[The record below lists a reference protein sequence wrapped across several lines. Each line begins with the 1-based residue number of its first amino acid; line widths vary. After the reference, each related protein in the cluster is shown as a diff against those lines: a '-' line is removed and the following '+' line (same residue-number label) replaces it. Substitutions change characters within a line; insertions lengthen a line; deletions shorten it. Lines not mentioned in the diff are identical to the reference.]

1 MDKLFRYFEELVM
14 KRLVHLGLLLALV
27 AGVSIIGSPRAVNG
41 QSAGLV
47 SSVLNRMERNR
58 QSLKSLRASL
68 SMEKYNSQLH
78 DKDQY
83 VGTVL
88 YMPASGRNASVR
100 IEWQKPRR
108 EILAVSNGQYTL
120 FRPSLNT
127 AMKGKTGSIK
137 GGGGAGTVLDMMYM
151 SKQQLEARFQP
162 VQDVR
167 EETLWGNVSTIH
179 LTLVPKGNPSYK
191 YAEIWV
197 DSSGMP
203 VQTKIV
209 EKNDDATTM
218 RLSGMERNVKI
229 SSDEFDLKLASTVT
243 IIKG

>member
-1 MDKLFRYFEELVM
+1 M
-14 KRLVHLGLLLALV
+14 KRLVPLGLLLAV
-27 AGVSIIGSPRAVNG
+27 IAGVSIISSPGAANG

-58 QSLKSLRASL
+58 QSLKSLKASL
-68 SMEKYNSQLH
+68 SMEKYNSQLR

-83 VGTVL
+83 IGTVM
-88 YMPASGRNASVR
+88 YMPANGRNAYVR

-108 EILAVSNGQYTL
+108 EILAVANGQYTL
-120 FRPSLNT
+120 FRPSLGQ
-127 AMKGKTGSIK
+127 AMRGKTGSIK
-137 GGGGAGTVLDMMYM
+137 GSQGASSVLDMMYM
-151 SKQQLEARFQP
+151 SKQQLEAKFQP

-167 EETLWGNVSTIH
+167 EETLWGGISTIH
-179 LTLVPKGNPSYK
+179 LTLVPKGNASYK

-197 DSSGMP
+197 DSAGMP

-218 RLSGMERNVKI
+218 RLSGMERNPKI
-229 SSDEFDLKLASTVT
+229 STSDFDLKLDSSVK

>member
-1 MDKLFRYFEELVM
+1 M
-14 KRLVHLGLLLALV
+14 KRLVNLVLAILLV
-27 AGVSIIGSPRAVNG
+27 AGASQLGSSGEAYG

-58 QSLKSLRASL
+58 QSLKSLRAGI
-68 SMEKYNSQLH
+68 SMQRYNAQLR
-78 DKDQY
+78 DSEDY
-83 VGTVL
+83 NGTVAYL
-88 YMPASGRNASVR
+88 PASGREASVR
-100 IEWQKPRR
+100 IEWRSPQH
-108 EILAVSNGQYTL
+108 EILAVNNGKYTL
-120 FRPSLNT
+120 YRPRLGMAYVGSSKSKRNT
-127 AMKGKTGSIK
+127 
-137 GGGGAGTVLDMMYM
+137 GGILELMYM

-167 EETLWGNVSTIH
+167 EETLWGGISTIH
-179 LTLVPKGNPSYK
+179 LTLVPKGNASFK

-218 RLSGMERNVKI
+218 RLTGMEKNPKI
-229 SSDEFDLKLASTVT
+229 LGDEFNLKLDSNVR
-243 IIKG
+243 IVKG

>member
-1 MDKLFRYFEELVM
+1 M
-14 KRLVHLGLLLALV
+14 KRLVPLSILLAVLV
-27 AGVSIIGSPRAVNG
+27 GGLISVPTSTNG

-58 QSLKSLRASL
+58 QSLKSLKASV
-68 SMEKYNSQLH
+68 SMEKYDSQLR

-83 VGTVL
+83 IGTVL
-88 YMPASGRNASVR
+88 YVPAAGRNASVR

-108 EILAVSNGQYTL
+108 EILAVANGEYTL
-120 FRPSLNT
+120 FRPSLGQ
-127 AMKGKTGSIK
+127 AMRGKTGSIK
-137 GGGGAGTVLDMMYM
+137 GGGGAGSVLDMMYM
-151 SKQQLEARFQP
+151 SKAQLETRFQP

-167 EETLWGNVSTIH
+167 EETLWGGVSTIH
-179 LTLVPKGNPSYK
+179 LTLVPKGNASYK

-218 RLSGMERNVKI
+218 RLSGVEKNLKI
-229 SSDEFDLKLASTVT
+229 SSDEFTLKLDSSVK

>member
-1 MDKLFRYFEELVM
+1 M
-14 KRLVHLGLLLALV
+14 KRLVPLGLLLALA
-27 AGVSIIGSPRAVNG
+27 AGVSIISSPRAANG

-120 FRPSLNT
+120 FRPSLNQ

-229 SSDEFDLKLASTVT
+229 SSDEFDLKLASSVT